1 MIPDNV
7 MDKIIHVPDEAEYME
22 ELQEKLANEGFVITN
37 FSKGGVFYT
46 ILRIVVHGLIQLKQ
60 LGVQVINS
68 AFMTHCPEDWVEIR
82 AADYAK
88 YRKEGIPAKGYV
100 TVYRRDYSYPAKVK
114 KGHPFVTSKNA
125 EGEYFTFYASEDT
138 VLPEGEAACKVIVEA
153 EQPGTAY
160 NVDPGMICDTLVY
173 IDGYDRVS
181 NEEGWIIES
190 GTETEAIE
198 SLRQRCLNSR
208 AENAR
213 LNPDRKLKSI
223 VESISGV
230 VTADID
236 SQAPRGEGTVDIII
250 TGPEGT
256 ADETLIQKVEEA
268 IKEMEGSYGDYL
280 VRSAESVKQDVVL
293 TVYVE
298 QGISVAGYEEQIHA
312 AVMDL
317 MDVSKRRELNTLY
330 RDAIIGKLIS
340 IVQGYKKTDIIVP
353 ATDVIAEK
361 GKVIVTGDIQI
372 TVKNIS

>member
-7 MDKIIHVPDEAEYME
+7 MDKIIHVPDEAAYME
-22 ELQEKLANEGFVITN
+22 ELQEKLAEEGFVITN

-46 ILRIVVHGLIQLKQ
+46 LLRIVVHGLLQLKQ
-60 LGVQVINS
+60 LGVQVVNS
-68 AFMTHCPEDWVEIR
+68 AFMVHCPEDWVEIR

-88 YRKEGIPAKGYV
+88 YRKEGIPTKGYV
-100 TVYRRDYSYPAKVK
+100 TVYRRDYGYPVKIK
-114 KGHPFVTSKNA
+114 KGHPFITSRNA
-125 EGEYFTFYASEDT
+125 EGAYFTFYAAEDT
-138 VLPEGEAACKVIVEA
+138 VMPEGISECKVIIEA
-153 EQPGTAY
+153 EQPGAAY
-160 NVDPGMICDTLVY
+160 NVEPGMICDTLVY
-173 IDGYDRVS
+173 IDGYDRVR
-181 NEEGWIIES
+181 NEDGWIIES
-190 GTETEAIE
+190 GTEIEAIE

-250 TGPEGT
+250 TGSEGT

-280 VRSAESVKQDVVL
+280 VKSAESVKQNFEL

-298 QGISVAGYEEQIHA
+298 KGISVVGYEEQIRA
-312 AVMDL
+312 TIMDL
-317 MDVSKRRELNTLY
+317 MDVSKRKELNTLY

-340 IVQGYKKTDIIVP
+340 TVQGYKKTDITVP
-353 ATDVIAEK
+353 ATDVIAAK
-361 GKVIVTGDIQI
+361 GKVIVAGDIQI
-372 TVKNIS
+372 TVKNIG

>member
-1 MIPDNV
+1 MIPDNI
-7 MDKIIHVPDEAEYME
+7 MEKIIHVPDEAEYME
-22 ELQEKLANEGFVITN
+22 ELEEKLVAEGFVITN

-60 LGVQVINS
+60 LGVQIVNS

-88 YRKEGIPAKGYV
+88 YRKEGIHTKGYV
-100 TVYRRDYSYPAKVK
+100 TVYRRDYSYPVKIK
-114 KGHPFVTSKNA
+114 KGHPFITSRNA
-125 EGEYFTFYASEDT
+125 DGAYYTYYAVEDIVLQEGVSE
-138 VLPEGEAACKVIVEA
+138 CKVIVEA
-153 EQPGTAY
+153 EQPGAAY
-160 NVDPGMICDTLVY
+160 NVEPGVICETLVY
-173 IDGYDRVS
+173 IDGYDHVR

-190 GTETEAIE
+190 GAEIEEIE

-250 TGPEGT
+250 TGSEGT

-268 IKEMEGSYGDYL
+268 IKEMEGSYGNYL
-280 VRSAESVKQDVVL
+280 VKPAKSIKQNFTL

-298 QGISVAGYEEQIHA
+298 HGVSLVGYEDQVRT
-312 AVMDL
+312 AVSDL
-317 MDVSKRRELNTLY
+317 MKVSKRKELNTLY
-330 RDAIIGKLIS
+330 RDEIIGKLIS
-340 IVQGYKKTDIIVP
+340 NIQGYKKTDITVP
-353 ATDVIAEK
+353 AADVIAEK
-361 GKVIVTGDIQI
+361 GNVIVAGDIQV

>member
-7 MDKIIHVPDEAEYME
+7 MEKIIHVPNEAEYME
-22 ELQEKLANEGFVITN
+22 ELETRLAEEGFVITN

-60 LGVQVINS
+60 LGVQIVNS
-68 AFMTHCPEDWVEIR
+68 AFMVHCPEDWVEIR

-88 YRKEGIPAKGYV
+88 YRKEGISTKGYV
-100 TVYRRDYSYPAKVK
+100 TVYRRDYSYPVKVK
-114 KGHPFVTSKNA
+114 KGHPFITSRNA
-125 EGEYFTFYASEDT
+125 EGAYMTFYAAEDT
-138 VLPEGEAACKVIVEA
+138 VMPEGASECKLIVEA
-153 EQPGTAY
+153 EQAGAAY
-160 NVDPGMICDTLVY
+160 NVEPGTICETLVY
-173 IDGYDRVS
+173 IDGYDYVI

-190 GTETEAIE
+190 GTEIEDIE

-213 LNPDRKLKSI
+213 LNPDRKIKSI
-223 VESISGV
+223 VESINGV

-250 TGPEGT
+250 TGSEGT

-280 VRSAESVKQDVVL
+280 VKSAEAIQQEFIL

-298 QGISVAGYEEQIHA
+298 QGVSLDGYENQIRA
-312 AVMDL
+312 SIADL
-317 MDVSKRRELNTLY
+317 MTISKRKELNTLY
-330 RDAIIGKLIS
+330 RDEIIGKLIS
-340 IVQGYKKTDIIVP
+340 TVHGYKKTEITVP
-353 ATDVIAEK
+353 AADVIAEK
-361 GKVIVTGDIQI
+361 GKVIVAGNINI